1 LKDYFEENFEI
12 VRKSLKSVDNDTF
25 DRLCDDCV
33 GALRNERKIIV
44 TGLGKNVPI
53 CEKFAGMMWS
63 LGLNAAF
70 MHTNTAMHGDLG
82 MIQEK
87 DVVIVLS
94 KSGETVE
101 SVYLMEHLRNRD
113 ITDWTI
119 TFNSQS
125 SLARAA
131 SNSLSLALEK
141 EGDPW
146 NIVPNNSTTAYLILL
161 QTLVL
166 NICDKMD
173 VKLADFKK
181 NHPGGHI
188 GKVLEK

>member
-12 VRKSLKSVDNDTF
+12 VRKSLKSVDNGTF
-25 DRLCDDCV
+25 DRLCSNCV
-33 GALRNERKIIV
+33 SALKSEGKIIV

-82 MIQEK
+82 MIQEG

-94 KSGETVE
+94 KSGETME
-101 SVYLMEHLRNRD
+101 SVYLMEHLKNRD
-113 ITDWTI
+113 ITDWAI

-125 SLARAA
+125 SLSRAA

-173 VKLADFKK
+173 VELADFKK

>member
-1 LKDYFEENFEI
+1 MKDYFEENFEI